1 MWKRRSHCEL
11 DQVREIGRN
20 AGEYCAQQDVYETDL
35 TSNAIYGAETLGTTK
50 RQENG
55 INVNEMRMLR
65 WMYGV
70 TRKDNVAGTNTRKG
84 QREWRRLPRKSLSEC
99 RTGKGM

>member
-1 MWKRRSHCEL
+1 MWKRRSQCEW

-20 AGEYCAQQDVYETDL
+20 AGEYCAQEDAYETDL
-35 TSNAIYGAETLGTTK
+35 TSNAIYGAETLATTK
-50 RQENG
+50 RQ
-55 INVNEMRMLR
+55 VNEMRMLR

-70 TRKDNVAGTNTRKG
+70 TRNDNLAGTNTHEG
-84 QREWRRLPRKSLSEC
+84 HREWRSLPRKSLREC